1 MLTRDL
7 LSMLW
12 CPTCQADGLEL
23 DDPSQPL
30 PVDDGVLSC
39 AGCEA
44 SYPVRHGVPVLM
56 PEGVLTGRDWALWS
70 DHLDKLQ
77 ERREARLEAPN
88 DTITRLANRTS
99 PHSPFA
105 RFTGIRKG
113 RVLDVGCGPGK
124 FRHNLDLARV
134 EYVGLDPL
142 ALPEVGEFPFAQGL
156 AERIPFK
163 DGTFTDIVV
172 VAALDHFRDPE
183 GFFVD
188 ARRVL
193 APGGRLHIMQSVHQ
207 LRGPISAIKVM
218 GHKIKDALEERR
230 AVTHGTEVPKHLA
243 EYTTRSLLQIVC
255 EAFDVESIDEYAA
268 AWYSPT
274 KLFLTFTPK
283 IEVAV
288 RSA

>member
-1 MLTRDL
+1 MLTREL

-12 CPTCQADGLEL
+12 CPTCQANGLQLE
-23 DDPSQPL
+23 DASQSL
-30 PVDDGVLSC
+30 PIEHGAVRCS
-39 AGCEA
+39 GCDA
-44 SYPVRHGVPVLM
+44 SYAVRHGVPILM
-56 PEGVLTGRDWALWS
+56 PEGTMTGPDWELWEA
-70 DHLDKLQ
+70 HLEKLQ
-77 ERREARLEAPN
+77 ARREARIENPS
-88 DTITRLANRTS
+88 DTVTRLALRTS
-99 PHSPFA
+99 HHPHFA
-105 RFTGIRKG
+105 RFTGIREG

-134 EYVGLDPL
+134 QYVGLDPL
-142 ALPEVGEFPFAQGL
+142 ALPEVSEFPFAQGL

-172 VAALDHFRDPE
+172 LAALDHFRDPE

-230 AVTHGTEVPKHLA
+230 AVAHGTEVPKHLA

-255 EAFDVESIDEYAA
+255 EAFDVESINEHAA

-283 IEVAV
+283 IEVAA